1 MSLITKEIYSRLI
14 CIGSW
19 TLWTH

>member
-1 MSLITKEIYSRLI
+1 MSLIAKEIYSRLI

-19 TLWTH
+19 TLWTY